1 MKELLISVPGLLSN
15 DQIAEAVAAAIRLEA
30 VGECLVS
37 IALIAFCIGAF
48 ALTYKLMSARR

>member
-30 VGECLVS
+30 VGSCLAAV
-37 IALIAFCIGAF
+37 ALGAFCVGAF
-48 ALTYKLMSARR
+48 ILTYKLMSAGR